1 LITNI
6 GKNILA
12 KYLVGQAPAYAS
24 FLALGVGKAPLDSSS
39 EFDDYLEQKSL
50 DFEVLRIPISS
61 RGYVYDEQGVANIV
75 FLGELPSDQRYE
87 FTEIGVYSAK
97 ANPAA
102 GSLDSRMIYTFSESE
117 NWEYHDEISARG
129 IPTIIE
135 PLYLDQE
142 SNVIAVTEKTFR
154 TNSNNLI
161 FSNDFRLFRNER
173 PRFLDRVLI
182 MRGDVSE
189 LEVREG
195 RLLPKISDESGY
207 YSSHIHLT
215 GVSPNLNRNAP
226 TDELRLAFSVIDKEV
241 VGEGGQDAVIESVKI
256 LVEFASTDSIDPEN
270 FARMEIDLGN
280 EDVIF
285 AENRYIVVKESLEN
299 LIKSSGFT
307 WNTINVVKIY
317 VSVYEIAENPED
329 PPVISENFYV
339 GLDGLRFENL
349 TSQNPLYG
357 LTGYS
362 VVRNDTASPIVKE
375 PNSSNLLEFRFG
387 MDVV

>member
-1 LITNI
+1 MITNI

>member
-1 LITNI
+1 LITNT

-24 FLALGVGKAPLDSSS
+24 FLALGVGKVPLDSSS
-39 EFDDYLEQKSL
+39 EFDDYLEQKDL

-61 RGYVYDEQGVANIV
+61 RGYVYDDQGVANIV

-97 ANPAA
+97 SNPAA
-102 GSLDSRMIYTFSESE
+102 GSLDSRMVFTFSESE
-117 NWEYHDEISARG
+117 NWEYHDDISARG
-129 IPTIIE
+129 IPLRLE
-135 PLYLDQE
+135 PLYLDQPN
-142 SNVIAVTEKTFR
+142 NVIAVTDPVFR
-154 TNSNNLI
+154 TNSNNLL
-161 FSNDFRLFRNER
+161 FANDFRLQRYER
-173 PRFLDRVLI
+173 PRFLDRALV

-189 LEVREG
+189 LEIRNG
-195 RLLPKISDESGY
+195 RLLPKVSDEFGY

-215 GVSPNLNRNAP
+215 GINPNFNRNAP
-226 TDELRLAFSVIDKEV
+226 TDEFRLAFSVIDKEV
-241 VGEGGQDAVIESVKI
+241 VGEGGQEAVLESVKI
-256 LVEFASTDSIDPEN
+256 LIEFASTDAVDPEN
-270 FARMEIDLGN
+270 FARMEINLGN

-285 AENRYIVVKESLEN
+285 AENRYIVARKSLEE

-307 WNTINVVKIY
+307 WNTINVVKVY
-317 VSVYEIAENPED
+317 VSVYEAGESSED
-329 PPVISENFYV
+329 PPVLSDNFYV
-339 GLDGLRFENL
+339 CLDGFRFENL

-362 VVRNDTASPIVKE
+362 VVRNDAASPIVKE